1 MLNHF
6 IVKFTVLQCEKQYL
20 HIKKA
25 IVYFFDKRLADN
37 RKNNGC
43 NVTNL
48 CHKRMVKRRYKEGPD
63 SPVLNTYFT
72 HSCEWDKL
80 SSKYG
85 YVYWREA
92 DKTACCENLFYQMAF
107 YFFIFLSHMY
117 YHLLRS
123 EERRVG
129 KECRSRW
136 SPYH

>member
-63 SPVLNTYFT
+63 SPVLNAYFT
-72 HSCEWDKL
+72 HSVCSLNICGFTDRTYGLLSRKL
-80 SSKYG
+80 
-85 YVYWREA
+85 
-92 DKTACCENLFYQMAF
+92 
-107 YFFIFLSHMY
+107 
-117 YHLLRS
+117 
-123 EERRVG
+123 
-129 KECRSRW
+129 
-136 SPYH
+136 